1 MGCNNDYC
9 DLDNEDLFE
18 VEPARETRLATL
30 PEEYRIITARI
41 SRPELLAQLAEESAE
56 LCQAALKLR
65 RALTGESP
73 TPRSEVEAECALREE
88 IADVLICLEA
98 AGDYIRGVEVPPY
111 IEAIRIYKLK
121 RWAQRLQRTGK

>member
-1 MGCNNDYC
+1 MGYS
-9 DLDNEDLFE
+9 
-18 VEPARETRLATL
+18 PWG
-30 PEEYRIITARI
+30 
-41 SRPELLAQLAEESAE
+41 LAEESAE

-73 TPRSEVEAECALREE
+73 TPQSEAEAECALREE

-98 AGDYIRGVEVPPY
+98 AGDYIREVEVPPY

-121 RWAQRLQRTGK
+121 RWAQRLQKAGK